1 MSKAYEQ
8 SGVDIHA
15 GYEAVERM
23 SSHVQRT
30 MRKEVLG
37 GLGGFGA
44 TFDLSQLNMKTPV
57 LVSGTD
63 GVGTK
68 LKLAIDHNK
77 HDTIGI
83 DAVAMCVN
91 DILTTGAEPLYF
103 LDYIATN
110 KVVPEVIEQIVKGVS
125 DGCEATHTALIGGE
139 TAEMGEMYH
148 EGEYDLAGFAVG
160 AVEKDEYI
168 DGSEVE
174 EGQIIIGLASNG
186 IHSNGY
192 SLVRKLIEE
201 SGINLNDS
209 FDGSTYLDIF
219 LAPTQLYVKPIL
231 TLKEKVKIK
240 GMNHI
245 TGGGFYEN
253 IPRGLP
259 KSLAAKIDT
268 QSFPTP
274 KVFEWL
280 QQQADIETSEMYNVF
295 NMGIGYTVIVNKED
309 VYKTLDVLKEQD
321 IAAYQIGEIVKSNDA
336 PIYLEGV

>member
-1 MSKAYEQ
+1 M
-8 SGVDIHA
+8 
-15 GYEAVERM
+15 
-23 SSHVQRT
+23 
-30 MRKEVLG
+30 
-37 GLGGFGA
+37 
-44 TFDLSQLNMKTPV
+44 
-57 LVSGTD
+57 
-63 GVGTK
+63 
-68 LKLAIDHNK
+68 
-77 HDTIGI
+77 
-83 DAVAMCVN
+83 
-91 DILTTGAEPLYF
+91 
-103 LDYIATN
+103 
-110 KVVPEVIEQIVKGVS
+110 
-125 DGCEATHTALIGGE
+125 
-139 TAEMGEMYH
+139 
-148 EGEYDLAGFAVG
+148 
-160 AVEKDEYI
+160 
-168 DGSEVE
+168 
-174 EGQIIIGLASNG
+174 
-186 IHSNGY
+186 
-192 SLVRKLIEE
+192 RKLIEE

-259 KSLAAKIDT
+259 KGLAAKIDT

-321 IAAYQIGEIVKSNDA
+321 IAAYQIGKLLKVMMHRFILRGIDMTKVAIFASGSGSNFENIVSKVDKGQLNNIEITSLYTDHHDA
-336 PIYLEGV
+336 YCIERAKQLKVMVHINEPKDFENKGEYEQN